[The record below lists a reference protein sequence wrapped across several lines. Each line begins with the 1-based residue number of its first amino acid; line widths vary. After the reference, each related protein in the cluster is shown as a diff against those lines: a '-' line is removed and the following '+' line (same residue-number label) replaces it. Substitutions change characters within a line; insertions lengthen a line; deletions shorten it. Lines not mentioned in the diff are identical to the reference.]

1 MINFCDFQGQAL
13 TYSNWQ
19 PKEPNNQGNEDCVH
33 MVTYAGGKWN
43 DVACNTKIINVFCEV
58 LIPQGDGL
66 KL

>member
-13 TYSNWQ
+13 TY
-19 PKEPNNQGNEDCVH
+19 VH